1 MSFVRLNSQGGFAR
15 LLDPTVDLREVNA
28 ALLRRSL
35 PHLLWGTLLDRPPS
49 AALEHILSGVGQSLS
64 LREQEALVAQA
75 RRESGGY
82 GVASQPSLLLDRAP
96 CLAAQP
102 LWLRP
107 QLAARLWLKLHA
119 APAACALE
127 VTGCAGPSPTHGQ
140 AGAGA
145 ACLRLARL
153 QPGQG
158 AELTRTPRC
167 LRWVRTGYAYQPP
180 A

>member
-1 MSFVRLNSQGGFAR
+1 M
-15 LLDPTVDLREVNA
+15 
-28 ALLRRSL
+28 
-35 PHLLWGTLLDRPPS
+35 
-49 AALEHILSGVGQSLS
+49 GQSLG
-64 LREQEALVAQA
+64 LREQEALIEQA
-75 RRESGGY
+75 RRESAGY

-127 VTGCAGPSPTHGQ
+127 VTGCAGPSPTHAQ

-153 QPGQG
+153 QPGQS
-158 AELTRTPRC
+158 ALLAAAYTLELSLQCAHRPFDAPVPCREAPENVQELLM
-167 LRWVRTGYAYQPP
+167 LRQPEP
-180 A
+180 YPWP